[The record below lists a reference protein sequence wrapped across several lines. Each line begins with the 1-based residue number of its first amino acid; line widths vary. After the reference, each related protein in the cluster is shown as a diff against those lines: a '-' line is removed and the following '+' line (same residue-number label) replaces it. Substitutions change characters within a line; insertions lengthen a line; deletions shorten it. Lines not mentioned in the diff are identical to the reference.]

1 MSELLTKIIFIA
13 ANGNGNDTFW
23 IQMLI
28 LVILVASF
36 GVFSFIKTKSGRGR
50 EQQQDY
56 TENIPGGVTKRRWKW
71 QIQPLQGNIAHQTA
85 IARQSLAKN
94 QKMATESMKEQKLR
108 LSDTKKKAQ
117 KDLQGG
123 MELLELDFLLSVV
136 ENTQGN
142 DSNTVTMRK
151 LSFDELVRRDRLH
164 TIDGNALKVYAKNT
178 NNLYGKTIQREA
190 IEQLTERTAH
200 RRNDKTK

>member
-13 ANGNGNDTFW
+13 ANSNGNDTFW

-36 GVFSFIKTKSGRGR
+36 GVFSLIKTKSNRGK

-56 TENIPGGVTKRRWKW
+56 TENVPSGVTKRRWKW
-71 QIQPLQGNIAHQTA
+71 QIQSLQGNIAHQTA
-85 IARQSLAKN
+85 VARQSLAKN
-94 QKMATESMKEQKLR
+94 QKMAAKLMKEQKLR
-108 LSDTKKKAQ
+108 FGDTNKKKAQ
-117 KDLQGG
+117 KDLQSG

-136 ENTQGN
+136 EDTQGD

-164 TIDGNALKVYAKNT
+164 TVDSNALKVYAKNT
-178 NNLYGKTIQREA
+178 NSLYGKTIQCKA
-190 IEQLTERTAH
+190 IEELTERTAH
-200 RRNDKTK
+200 RGK